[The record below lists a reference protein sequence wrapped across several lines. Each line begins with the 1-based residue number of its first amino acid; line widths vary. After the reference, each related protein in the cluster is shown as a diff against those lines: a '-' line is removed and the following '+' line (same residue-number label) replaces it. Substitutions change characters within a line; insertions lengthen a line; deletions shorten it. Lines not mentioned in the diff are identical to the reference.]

1 MIYFDTSYL
10 LRCYYDDPGYEAV
23 RRLAD
28 QDQLA
33 CCGHGRVELAAAL
46 HRKLRERALTASD
59 MTFLR
64 QQIEQDSGQGYYC
77 LASRDRTSSRRSR
90 TPI

>member
-1 MIYFDTSYL
+1 MSYFDTSYL

-28 QDQLA
+28 EDQIA

-46 HRKLRERALTASD
+46 LANCAKGVGAARIITSLDLFETLR
-59 MTFLR
+59 
-64 QQIEQDSGQGYYC
+64 
-77 LASRDRTSSRRSR
+77 
-90 TPI
+90 

>member
-10 LRCYYDDPGYEAV
+10 LRCYYDDPVTKQSAGWPIRINSPA
-23 RRLAD
+23 
-28 QDQLA
+28 
-33 CCGHGRVELAAAL
+33 GHGRVELGAAL

-64 QQIEQDSGQGYYC
+64 QQIEQDSGQGYIVWF
-77 LASRDRTSSRRSR
+77 
-90 TPI
+90 P

>member
-1 MIYFDTSYL
+1 VIYFDTSYL

-46 HRKLRERALTASD
+46 HRKLREGA
-59 MTFLR
+59 
-64 QQIEQDSGQGYYC
+64 
-77 LASRDRTSSRRSR
+77 RRM
-90 TPI
+90 